1 MGAIAD
7 FDQLINTLT
16 GGTAAKELLWFFYDN
31 RSGSAAV
38 TAPMAGRTSSLW
50 TYNNTFGVG
59 LAPGGTPRN
68 PTRTTAGALG
78 QVNATGG
85 RTKYLGGFIGTA
97 TQPGTFLLYD
107 RLGDVSG
114 LSGISTTA
122 QTCNVNTTRYTGA
135 ASVGNQIWIE
145 VYTIIGATP
154 RTITCNYTNQDGNPA
169 TTPAVLIGGTGL
181 REVTR
186 MINVPLAV
194 GDTGV
199 QSVEDVTLSS
209 STGTAGDF
217 GVTIVRPIALS
228 TCALAGSSVVTDL
241 VSQIPSLPPIETD
254 ACLSIIYFSSSA
266 TAPTFFGALSFVE
279 A

>member
-7 FDQLINTLT
+7 FDQLVNTLT
-16 GGTAAKELLWFFYDN
+16 GGTAAKEGLWFFYDN

-38 TAPMAGRTSSLW
+38 TATIAGRTSSMW

-59 LAPGGTPRN
+59 AAPGGTPRN
-68 PTRTTAGALG
+68 PTRITAGALG
-78 QVNATGG
+78 QSDATGG
-85 RTKYLGGFIGTA
+85 RTKYLCGFTGTS

-107 RLGDVSG
+107 RLGDISG
-114 LSGISTTA
+114 LSGTSTTA

-145 VYTIIGATP
+145 VYTIIGTTV
-154 RTITCNYTNQDGNPA
+154 RTITCNYTNQSGNPA
-169 TTPAVLIGGTGL
+169 TTPAVAIGGTGL

-199 QSVEDVTLSS
+199 RSVEDVTLNA
-209 STGTAGDF
+209 STGTVGDF
-217 GVTIVRPIALS
+217 GVTIARPIALNS
-228 TCALAGSSVVTDL
+228 CSLAGSAVISDL
-241 VSQIPSLPPIETD
+241 VSQIPSLPSIEAD
-254 ACLSIIYFSSSA
+254 ACLSMIYFSSSA
-266 TAPTFFGALSFVE
+266 TAPAFFGALSFVE